1 MQAATRPS
9 GRSAS
14 GAARLSIDAIAWL
27 RSDVVDVV
35 AVLPGNP
42 AHAGLGAT
50 EDDGGSPADL
60 AEGLAR
66 WSRRFTRERLFVL
79 APRGLSLALSLSALI
94 ALVFAVSGSMLNL
107 AVALC
112 LSVPPLVALAVVL
125 ASSWREPSQREVARV
140 FDRDLALDERL
151 GTAVE
156 ISGAGLAV
164 DGLAALVL
172 AEANAALA
180 TSHRSGVRP
189 THRSARREWLVSA
202 VALLTISFLLFLI
215 AGRGESPGLG
225 RLAAGTSAGHPAG
238 PTSVANTGGAKHA
251 RRLIT
256 ARSRN
261 SGPDER
267 RETAPSSQSAGRNSA
282 LSVVTQPQSATAG
295 GRLPAGGGNQR
306 TRPGVVGRSGS
317 QTADLGA
324 KAHTRGASGGTG
336 TRAGSGST
344 AQASTHAAG
353 SAHSGRAASTRR
365 AAGGGHTTNPKRVG
379 AGSRTGRFDSNRA
392 TSSRGSAKGGGSGN
406 SQAHGAGKTRSP
418 SGQSA
423 VHTQRSPGGQ
433 GHSVGNSAGAGS
445 GGSPF
450 GRPQTTGLPSGSAR
464 LPIQAGYTPV
474 RTKSGTKSSGSA
486 RGSGGNG
493 RARSSTESGF
503 GSATAVTLPYI
514 PPSADIGHVDNALL
528 RNYFS
533 SAPTASK
540 RW

>member
-1 MQAATRPS
+1 MQAASRPS

-14 GAARLSIDAIAWL
+14 GAARLSIDAIGWL

-42 AHAGLGAT
+42 AQSGLGAT
-50 EDDGGSPADL
+50 ENGGRCPAELDE
-60 AEGLAR
+60 ALAR

-79 APRGLSLALSLSALI
+79 APRGLSLALSLGALI

-112 LSVPPLVALAVVL
+112 LSVPPLAALAVVL

-140 FDRDLALDERL
+140 FDRDLELDERL

-180 TSHRSGVRP
+180 TSHLSGVRP
-189 THRSARREWLVSA
+189 THRSARREWLVSGG
-202 VALLTISFLLFLI
+202 ALLIISFLLFLI

-225 RLAAGTSAGHPAG
+225 RLAAGTSAGHPAA

-256 ARSRN
+256 ARTRN
-261 SGPDER
+261 VGPDER

-295 GRLPAGGGNQR
+295 SRL
-306 TRPGVVGRSGS
+306 
-317 QTADLGA
+317 
-324 KAHTRGASGGTG
+324 
-336 TRAGSGST
+336 
-344 AQASTHAAG
+344 
-353 SAHSGRAASTRR
+353 
-365 AAGGGHTTNPKRVG
+365 
-379 AGSRTGRFDSNRA
+379 
-392 TSSRGSAKGGGSGN
+392 
-406 SQAHGAGKTRSP
+406 
-418 SGQSA
+418 
-423 VHTQRSPGGQ
+423 
-433 GHSVGNSAGAGS
+433 
-445 GGSPF
+445 
-450 GRPQTTGLPSGSAR
+450 SAR
-464 LPIQAGYTPV
+464 
-474 RTKSGTKSSGSA
+474 
-486 RGSGGNG
+486 
-493 RARSSTESGF
+493 
-503 GSATAVTLPYI
+503 
-514 PPSADIGHVDNALL
+514 
-528 RNYFS
+528 
-533 SAPTASK
+533 